1 MAAIMEEAMQK
12 AVQRT
17 SKPSNALIVGF
28 KDNKYLVDQIGHQ
41 SSSGPM
47 IEISSDELHENFIT
61 MVSFPRE
68 LPEELQNRTPIFAKY
83 EGKYV
88 VLLGLGSIMASYRS
102 VKEGQSIKLKGRLL
116 SNPMLKRC
124 IA

>member
-1 MAAIMEEAMQK
+1 MAAST
-12 AVQRT
+12 VR
-17 SKPSNALIVGF
+17 F
-28 KDNKYLVDQIGHQ
+28 KENQYSAELLSSQ

-47 IEISSDELHENFIT
+47 IEISSDELHDNFVS
-61 MVSFPRE
+61 MVTATPGLPAE
-68 LPEELQNRTPIFAKY
+68 LMNRAPVFAKY

-88 VLLGLGSIMASYRS
+88 VLLGAGAAIEAYR
-102 VKEGQSIKLKGRLL
+102 KAPQGETFKLKGRLL